1 MPKNKPFNKPFNNGI
16 YLKEEKK
23 LVLERASKFHKLYL
37 EIGGHLLYDG
47 HASRVLSGYDPKNKL
62 NLIKSFGK
70 NVGVVYCV
78 NAIELEKDENWGNS
92 KEKLFETAL
101 REIKKLSK
109 DIDIVGIAI
118 TFFNGQKKALDFIEK
133 IEKLKFELIVT
144 TFIKGYPNLK
154 SAFGKNGFSDQPK
167 LSTNKK
173 IVVVTGAG
181 ANNGKMFFCLTQIY
195 HLGKEKKDAGYA
207 KIETFPIWNL
217 PIDHPVNLAYEAA
230 TADIKDYLEIDP
242 FHKKK
247 YKINAV
253 NYNRDIDAF
262 PVLKKIIT
270 KIATKKNYM
279 HKYNSPTDM
288 GLNAAKTGIKNDNKI
303 RIAGLTEIKSRLIK
317 FKKQKNK
324 QATKIIEK
332 ILKSLN

>member
-1 MPKNKPFNKPFNNGI
+1 MPNQKTFSNKI

-23 LVLERASKFHKLYL
+23 LVTTRANKFHKLYL

-47 HASRVLSGYDPKNKL
+47 HASRVLPGYNPKNKL
-62 NLIKSFGK
+62 KLIKSFGSK
-70 NVGVVYCV
+70 VGLVYCV
-78 NAIELEKDENWGNS
+78 NAMELEKNRDWGNTKTTLS
-92 KEKLFETAL
+92 ETAL

-109 DIDIVGIAI
+109 EIDIITIAI
-118 TFFNGQKKALDFIEK
+118 TFFKGQKKALDFIQK
-133 IEKLKFELIVT
+133 IEKIGIKIIVT
-144 TFIKGYPNLK
+144 TYIAGYPNLK
-154 SAFGKNGFSDQPK
+154 KSFAKNGFQDQPFLK
-167 LSTNKK
+167 TNKK
-173 IVVVTGAG
+173 IIVVTGAG

-217 PIDHPVNLAYEAA
+217 PINHPVNLAYEAA

-242 FHKKK
+242 FHKKVYGIK
-247 YKINAV
+247 AV
-253 NYNRDIDAF
+253 NYNRDIKAF

-288 GLNAAKTGIKNDNKI
+288 GLNAVKKGSLDDKQV
-303 RIAGLTEIKSRLIK
+303 REAGLKEIKSRLKK
-317 FKKQKNK
+317 FKQSKNK
-324 QATKIIEK
+324 LAVKRIEK
-332 ILKSLN
+332 ILKKLK

>member
-1 MPKNKPFNKPFNNGI
+1 MVNVKAFNNEI

-23 LVLERASKFHKLYL
+23 LISERSSKFHKLYL
-37 EIGGHLLYDG
+37 EIGGHLLYDA
-47 HASRVLSGYDPKNKL
+47 HASRVLPGYDPKNKL
-62 NLIKSFGK
+62 KLIKSLGNK
-70 NVGVVYCV
+70 VGFVYCV
-78 NAIELEKDENWGNS
+78 NAIALEKNTPWGNTR
-92 KEKLFETAL
+92 ETLCETAL

-109 DIDIVGIAI
+109 ELEIIAVAI
-118 TFFNGQKKALDFIEK
+118 TFFSGEKKAIEFIEK
-133 IEKLKFELIVT
+133 IEKLNLEIIVT

-154 SAFGKNGFSDQPK
+154 KAFSRVGFDDQPK
-167 LSTNKK
+167 LATNKK

-217 PIDHPVNLAYEAA
+217 PLNHEVNLAYEAA

-247 YKINAV
+247 YKKVAV
-253 NYNRDIDAF
+253 NYNRDINAF
-262 PVLKKIIT
+262 PILKKIIT
-270 KIATKKNYM
+270 KICTKKNYM

-288 GLNAAKTGIKNDNKI
+288 GLNAAKKGIVDDEKVRD
-303 RIAGLTEIKSRLIK
+303 AGLTEIKSRLKK

-324 QATKIIEK
+324 NSAKRIEK
-332 ILKSLN
+332 ILRDLKD